1 MKGGASLEAN
11 PVADVIDTQAPPS
24 PFCEQDAPESA
35 FAEGEAADE
44 NAGAETAEA
53 AALDAEDARASEAGN
68 DSADAVDSDPDVVI
82 SDPDAARFEN
92 VSAGDGGCEDDASDE
107 YVDAVEN
114 IETDESNL
122 DVPDDAPDGA
132 GPDVTDG
139 GEGAASAADGS
150 ALDADDD
157 EAGEGPAA
165 GTFAM
170 MRDMLAALPELPQ
183 QRLLI
188 ANFPPHVVSRL
199 DSDWEWLITND
210 NVTLVSSGTDDVVAY
225 DERSFQTPPAP
236 DHPMPPGINV

>member
-53 AALDAEDARASEAGN
+53 AALDAEDAVEARASEAGD

-82 SDPDAARFEN
+82 SDPDAARFDN
-92 VSAGDGGCEDDASDE
+92 VSPGDGGCEDDASDE

-132 GPDVTDG
+132 GPVATH
-139 GEGAASAADGS
+139 GEGAASAANRWQK
-150 ALDADDD
+150 
-157 EAGEGPAA
+157 AGAA
-165 GTFAM
+165 
-170 MRDMLAALPELPQ
+170 
-183 QRLLI
+183 
-188 ANFPPHVVSRL
+188 
-199 DSDWEWLITND
+199 
-210 NVTLVSSGTDDVVAY
+210 
-225 DERSFQTPPAP
+225 
-236 DHPMPPGINV
+236 